1 MIVLRQEGEEFKLK
15 LADVHLA
22 LAEVSLESDQIEQ
35 AITDQNTCLQLREF
49 ILEPHD
55 RRLAEVYVTLFA
67 VCHSTTINDECNTY
81 IRFSS

>member
-1 MIVLRQEGEEFKLK
+1 MVSHINMAACRQEGDDYKLK

-35 AITDQNTCLQLREF
+35 AIADQNTCLQLREF

-55 RRLAEVYVTLFA
+55 RRLAEV
-67 VCHSTTINDECNTY
+67 
-81 IRFSS
+81 